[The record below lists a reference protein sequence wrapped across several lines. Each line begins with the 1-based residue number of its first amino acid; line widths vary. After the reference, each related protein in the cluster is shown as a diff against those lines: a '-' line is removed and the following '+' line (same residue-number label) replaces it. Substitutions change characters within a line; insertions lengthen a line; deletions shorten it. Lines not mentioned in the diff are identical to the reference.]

1 MPDGTGKEYKDTKE
15 KESRMLFYLLML
27 TVTVLVLTVTVL
39 MLTETVLMLTMSV
52 LMLPVTVLMLPVWPE
67 FHN

>member
-1 MPDGTGKEYKDTKE
+1 MPDGTGKEDQDTLE
-15 KESRMLFYLLML
+15 KGSRMLFYLLML

-39 MLTETVLMLTMSV
+39 MLTMTV

>member
-1 MPDGTGKEYKDTKE
+1 MPDGTGKEDQDTKE

-27 TVTVLVLTVTVL
+27 SVTVLV
-39 MLTETVLMLTMSV
+39 LTETVLMLTMTV

>member
-15 KESRMLFYLLML
+15 KGIRMLFYLLML
-27 TVTVLVLTVTVL
+27 TVTVLV
-39 MLTETVLMLTMSV
+39 LTETVLMLTMSV

>member
-1 MPDGTGKEYKDTKE
+1 MPDGTVEEYQDTLE

-27 TVTVLVLTVTVL
+27 TVTVL
-39 MLTETVLMLTMSV
+39 MLTMTELMLTMTV